1 MKPELPFAMCFSF
14 PRAMLGSTQLAQCLD
29 MSPVYTTGSFACIGT
44 REYLG
49 GLSPGWEVAAGGSA
63 VWGGGLGSS
72 WIPPFVGPRT

>member
-49 GLSPGWEVAAGGSA
+49 GGAQGGRSQLGGVLCGEGAWDAPGY
-63 VWGGGLGSS
+63 LLL
-72 WIPPFVGPRT
+72 